1 MQPVAGVSPAPTFST
16 NGAPTLQGGVG
27 RGGGADMCV
36 IVYQGTCQTQS
47 LKFFDLQRIS
57 IFFGNIRRSVSPLYA
72 RNAIRLLYACDLFG
86 ANKLDN

>member
-27 RGGGADMCV
+27 RGGGADMRV

-47 LKFFDLQRIS
+47 LKFFDSQRNLFL
-57 IFFGNIRRSVSPLYA
+57 FFE
-72 RNAIRLLYACDLFG
+72 
-86 ANKLDN
+86 